1 MSSSAPIESPRLRAQ
16 APRLPYNV
24 TRALRLVAIL
34 LVGVCVFL
42 AAQTEALR
50 AEDPP
55 AKQPAEPAAESAADQ
70 PASDQSAEA
79 APPAPSFKNEIA
91 PIFVARCMACHGQQE
106 PKGEYQLHNYESLM
120 KGGAS
125 GSAMVAGQPDDTEL
139 VRLIESDDADERM
152 PNEAEPLTAD
162 EIALVRRWVAAGA
175 PFDGPDP
182 KAPLASL
189 LPARVHAD
197 PPAAYPTAVPIT
209 ALAFSPDG
217 NVLAVGGYREITLWN
232 PTDGA
237 LLSRIKNVAERTYGL
252 DYSPDGKLLAA
263 ASGVP
268 GALGEV
274 RLYNPADGSLVRHL
288 VSLADVACDV
298 AFSPD
303 GTKLAAAAADR
314 SIRVFD
320 VATGAEEVLIEDHA
334 DWVMGIAWS
343 PDGSKL
349 VSASRDKTSKV
360 FDAKTGDAVIT
371 YSGHGEPVYA
381 AAFGPDGAQVYSA
394 GRDRKI
400 HQWQATDA
408 KALAQIGG
416 FGLDVFG
423 VLVQAGQIFSCSA
436 DKSARQHGLEKRNEV
451 RVFSGHNDWVY
462 ALAYHD
468 GSKRLATGS
477 YDGEV
482 RVWNVADGALIAAFK
497 AAPK

>member
-1 MSSSAPIESPRLRAQ
+1 MQRFRRVWLLGLISSITWLPAWSRAD
-16 APRLPYNV
+16 
-24 TRALRLVAIL
+24 
-34 LVGVCVFL
+34 
-42 AAQTEALR
+42 E
-50 AEDPP
+50 PP
-55 AKQPAEPAAESAADQ
+55 AAPAPDAAPAPEQP
-70 PASDQSAEA
+70 

-91 PIFVARCMACHGQQE
+91 PVIVARCIACHGQQE

-125 GSAMVAGQPDDTEL
+125 GSALVAGKPDDSEI
-139 VRLIESDDADERM
+139 VRLIESTDADERM
-152 PNEAEPLTAD
+152 PKEAEALSA
-162 EIALVRRWVAAGA
+162 EQIALVRRWVAAGA

-182 KAPLASL
+182 KAPLASM

-197 PPAAYPTAVPIT
+197 PPAAYPAAVPIT

-217 NVLAVGGYREITLWN
+217 AVLAVGGYREITLWN

-237 LLSRIKNVAERTYGL
+237 LLSRIKNVAERTYAL
-252 DYSPDGKLLAA
+252 EYSPDGKLLAA
-263 ASGVP
+263 ATGVP
-268 GALGEV
+268 GSLGEV
-274 RLYNPADGSLVRHL
+274 RLYNPADGALVRHL

-298 AFSPD
+298 TFSPD

-334 DWVMGIAWS
+334 DWVLGVAWS
-343 PDGSKL
+343 PDGTKL

-360 FDAKTGDAVIT
+360 FDSKTGDAIIT

-381 AAFGPDGAQVYSA
+381 AAFSPDSAQVYSA

-400 HQWQATDA
+400 HQWQAADA

-416 FGLDVFG
+416 FGLDVFS

-436 DKSARQHGLEKRNEV
+436 DKTARQHGLEQRNEV
-451 RVFSGHNDWVY
+451 RVFSGHTDWVY

-468 GSKRLATGS
+468 GTKRLATGS

-482 RVWNVADGALIAAFK
+482 RVWNVADGALIVAFK

>member
-1 MSSSAPIESPRLRAQ
+1 MRRAGFVG
-16 APRLPYNV
+16 LLGLL
-24 TRALRLVAIL
+24 TSIALLTGAS
-34 LVGVCVFL
+34 
-42 AAQTEALR
+42 R
-50 AEDPP
+50 AEDAPP
-55 AKQPAEPAAESAADQ
+55 AENTAGQASSGTPEQPAAADATAAAEAEAPATPDQ
-70 PASDQSAEA
+70 PAA
-79 APPAPSFKNEIA
+79 PAPSFKNEIA
-91 PIFVARCMACHGQQE
+91 PILVGKCIACHGQQE

-125 GSAMVAGQPDDTEL
+125 GSAMVAGKPDESEI
-139 VRLIESDDADERM
+139 VRLIESTDTDERM
-152 PNEAEPLTAD
+152 PKEAEALSA
-162 EIALVRRWVAAGA
+162 EQVALVRRWVAAGA

-182 KAPLASL
+182 KAPLASM
-189 LPARVHAD
+189 LPAQVHAD
-197 PPAAYPTAVPIT
+197 PPAAYPAAVPIT

-217 NVLAVGGYREITLWN
+217 AVLAVGGYREITLWN

-237 LLSRIKNVAERTYGL
+237 LLSRIKNVAERVYAL
-252 DYSPDGKLLAA
+252 EYSPDGKLLAA
-263 ASGVP
+263 ATGVP
-268 GALGEV
+268 GSLGEV

-298 AFSPD
+298 TFSPD

-334 DWVMGIAWS
+334 DWVLGVAWS
-343 PDGSKL
+343 PDGTKL

-360 FDAKTGDAVIT
+360 FDSKTGDAVIT

-381 AAFGPDGAQVYSA
+381 AAFSPDSTQVYSA

-416 FGLDVFG
+416 YGLDVFG
-423 VLVQAGQIFSCSA
+423 VLIQAGQIFSCSG
-436 DKSARQHGLEKRNEV
+436 DKTARQHGLEQRNEV
-451 RVFSGHNDWVY
+451 RVFSGHTDWVY

-468 GSKRLATGS
+468 GTKRLATGS

-482 RVWNVADGALIAAFK
+482 RVWNVVDGALIVAFK